1 MSGVLWLLLSL
12 SGLFVIKALV
22 AMFWAIKNGQ
32 LDDMEG
38 PAVPILMDE
47 DDPLLPQNR
56 RVLNQKPEADVGLKR
71 AEGSDKIING
81 KGE

>member
-32 LDDMEG
+32 FDDMEG
-38 PAVPILMDE
+38 PAVRILMDE
-47 DDPLLPQNR
+47 DDPLLPKNR
-56 RVLNQKPEADVGLKR
+56 RVLKKAD
-71 AEGSDKIING
+71 GSDKIPQD
-81 KGE
+81 

>member
-32 LDDMEG
+32 FDDMEG
-38 PAVPILMDE
+38 PAVRILMDE
-47 DDPLLPQNR
+47 DDPLLPKNS
-56 RVLNQKPEADVGLKR
+56 RVLKKDD
-71 AEGSDKIING
+71 GSDKISQD
-81 KGE
+81 

>member
-32 LDDMEG
+32 FDDMEG
-38 PAVPILMDE
+38 PAVRILMDE

-56 RVLNQKPEADVGLKR
+56 RVLKKTD
-71 AEGSDKIING
+71 GSDKIPQD
-81 KGE
+81 

>member
-32 LDDMEG
+32 FDDMEG
-38 PAVPILMDE
+38 PAVRILMDE

-56 RVLNQKPEADVGLKR
+56 RVLKKTD
-71 AEGSDKIING
+71 GSDKITQD
-81 KGE
+81 